1 MISPAGRPSIQTISP
16 THAAAWTPASHCKR
30 YALAL
35 ALCGAMGGSA
45 ALGEETPGLPDR
57 LIQAG
62 VTPSLTYNGEIAA
75 NLAGGVKRG
84 EVYAGNLHMRLAFN
98 GERLVETPGLSGFLD
113 VMWISGGRPE
123 DYAGA
128 AQGVSNFADLPA
140 LRLYE
145 AWLEY
150 NFGDNRFSIL
160 GGRYDLN
167 TEFYYLAS
175 AAMLLNPSFGI
186 GPEFGLSGFSGPS
199 IFPNTSLAVRL
210 AYKPTP
216 NIMLQTAVLDGAPVD
231 RVNGSPAPLDPH
243 NGVLLV
249 AEAAYLTYSSGGGD
263 PGDDPGHL
271 VGRAASQAPYDDKFA
286 VGAWYYTARLS
297 QNATPLIQGE
307 GQVQGEGGGY
317 AIFDHLLFQSKGD
330 PKRRLSGFLQL
341 GFANRTVN
349 RFGTY
354 LGAGLVASGILASRT
369 DDQFGL
375 AVAMASNG
383 SRYTAAQQQAG
394 VPVNATETALEIS
407 YLAQLTSWIGVQ
419 PDVQYVIHPNTDP
432 NVANATIVQIRAQ
445 VMF

>member
-1 MISPAGRPSIQTISP
+1 LP
-16 THAAAWTPASHCKR
+16 THAAGWPPALHCKR

-35 ALCGAMGGSA
+35 ALALAMCGAMGCSD

-75 NLAGGVKRG
+75 NLAGGAKRG

-113 VMWISGGRPE
+113 VMWISGGRPG
-123 DYAGA
+123 DYADA
-128 AQGVSNFADLPA
+128 AQGVSNFADFPA

-167 TEFYYLAS
+167 TEFYDLAS

-216 NIMLQTAVLDGAPVD
+216 NIVLQTAVLDGAPVD

-249 AEAAYLTYSSGGGD
+249 GEAAYLTYSAGGAD
-263 PGDDPGHL
+263 PADDPGNL
-271 VGRAASQAPYDDKFA
+271 VGRAASQARYDDKFA

-297 QNATPLIQGE
+297 QNANPSATSLIQGE

-341 GFANRTVN
+341 GFANRTMN

-354 LGAGLVASGILASRT
+354 LGAGLMASGILASRT
-369 DDQFGL
+369 DDQLGL
-375 AVAMASNG
+375 AVAMATNG